1 MALAA
6 TTVDDEEEE
15 EMGGSLFVAAPV
27 AETVETGEE

>member
-6 TTVDDEEEE
+6 MTLEVEE